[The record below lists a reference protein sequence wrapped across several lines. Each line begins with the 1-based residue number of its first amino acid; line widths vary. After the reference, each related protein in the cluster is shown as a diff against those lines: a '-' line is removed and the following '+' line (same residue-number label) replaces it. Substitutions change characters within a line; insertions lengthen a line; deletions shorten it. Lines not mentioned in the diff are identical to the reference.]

1 MRHRPITAVLAAAA
15 AAMLALAGCGSS
27 SNSSSDNGPVTIK
40 FVSLAYQPPT
50 VAAVKKI
57 VDSFNAS
64 HPKIKVQLVQGSFD
78 TINDQLVTQF
88 QGGTAPDVFHSQ
100 ASLISNFEQQG
111 YLADLKPYLD
121 KNLVSSVPGGVLS
134 TVSDGEKI
142 YAAPTLLQSYVV
154 FANTDLLKAAG
165 ATVPTGSSMSWDQ
178 FQALAKQATSNGHF
192 GLGWGLKQP
201 TAAVM
206 NLSLNFD
213 GTYFSG
219 SGSDTKISVGD
230 NELQVPTRMGQM
242 LRQDKSLSPVSITQ
256 SGADTLPGFYAGK
269 YAMVVGGDFIAQSIV
284 AQAPKTFHWTVLPAL
299 SGTSAHQAADPQ
311 SLSVSKQSK
320 HVEQAAEFINYYEQP
335 ANLAAVA
342 EGDWLIPATSAA
354 SDAVKAAT
362 GGKNGWAQ
370 ILPTGQQLIDAPFSR
385 ATNYP
390 RWKTEVAQ
398 PALQQYLAGSIDID
412 GLKKKLVD
420 GWQ

>member
-192 GLGWGLKQP
+192 GLGWGLKSADGGRDEPVAELRRQVLLRFGIGHQDLGRRQR
-201 TAAVM
+201 AA
-206 NLSLNFD
+206 SAYAD
-213 GTYFSG
+213 GADAAAG
-219 SGSDTKISVGD
+219 QVAVAGD
-230 NELQVPTRMGQM
+230 AHP
-242 LRQDKSLSPVSITQ
+242 I
-256 SGADTLPGFYAGK
+256 GADTLPGFYARQVRDGGRRRLHR
-269 YAMVVGGDFIAQSIV
+269 AVDRRAGAEDVPLDRAAGAVRNVG
-284 AQAPKTFHWTVLPAL
+284 APSGRPA
-299 SGTSAHQAADPQ
+299 D
-311 SLSVSKQSK
+311 LSVSKQSK
-320 HVEQAAEFINYYEQP
+320 HVEQAAEFINYYDSP
-335 ANLAAVA
+335 RTWPPSPKV
-342 EGDWLIPATSAA
+342 
-354 SDAVKAAT
+354 T
-362 GGKNGWAQ
+362 G
-370 ILPTGQQLIDAPFSR
+370 
-385 ATNYP
+385 
-390 RWKTEVAQ
+390 
-398 PALQQYLAGSIDID
+398 
-412 GLKKKLVD
+412 
-420 GWQ
+420 